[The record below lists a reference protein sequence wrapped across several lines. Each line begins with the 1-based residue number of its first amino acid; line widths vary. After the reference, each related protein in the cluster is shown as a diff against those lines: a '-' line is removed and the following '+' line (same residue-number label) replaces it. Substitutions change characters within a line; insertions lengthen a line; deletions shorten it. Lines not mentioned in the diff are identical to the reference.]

1 MSVLSP
7 LQVLPLHVAKL
18 IVDHVVGCSRL
29 VFDGI
34 AINSD
39 KYMGLLKPLLWSC
52 HNLRAIAYARYC
64 SHFYLALTSLE
75 GTLSS
80 ALPRAGAHV
89 YLGYPT
95 HHLAKE
101 AQVELFEEDIYS
113 GKALQLLTS
122 ATYGS
127 RAFPLARKIVFHII
141 ITGGEGEEYE
151 TSEAEE
157 TGDSEQTDRVRL
169 TTICKVGQSVS
180 AFVQQIRQMAPMVS
194 EISVLANDPNGPRDI
209 SSLYYSNVVSQLYR
223 LATRIEYS
231 YVDDIS
237 VPVELRLDEI
247 RDLTHIKY
255 ASEASDDRIMQLA
268 RQNSQTLHYLA
279 IFSKE
284 GFDAA
289 GLIRNTDGSCSTYPR
304 LRMLK
309 LDADYEFKG
318 PQRSVF
324 GGAIPFPNLKRLTI
338 CLLSPFDSHPFFR
351 GNAAALEVLEMKL
364 SIPMVSMFCQHNV
377 FTLVS
382 HPKLHCVNIKYAAG
396 LIPDVFPTAME
407 YMRFVLSIGPGASV
421 REIEEPPSDTKPIT
435 TLPLLGNYACIQVL
449 SLPSTKLE
457 LWDVFALIKSL
468 PLLSDLHTTPPSL
481 GVLPA
486 GVTQA
491 NLSVYVQATYSEIG
505 GRFRCWHLKSYR
517 FGNHT
522 EIVKCVLLL
531 ALACPNLSYIVPSPG
546 RREAFMRQMK
556 NTIATKLF
564 KPHEPRMKR
573 LLLDSCNDR

>member
-1 MSVLSP
+1 
-7 LQVLPLHVAKL
+7 
-18 IVDHVVGCSRL
+18 RL

-39 KYMGLLKPLLWSC
+39 KYKELLKPLLWSC

-64 SHFYLALTSLE
+64 SHFYLALTGLE
-75 GTLSS
+75 GTLGS

-101 AQVELFEEDIYS
+101 AHVELFEEDIYS
-113 GKALQLLTS
+113 GKALQLLTN
-122 ATYGS
+122 ATYDG

-141 ITGGEGEEYE
+141 ITGGEGEGYE

-157 TGDSEQTDRVRL
+157 TGGSEQTDRVGL
-169 TTICKVGQSVS
+169 TTICKVGQSAS

-209 SSLYYSNVVSQLYR
+209 SSLHYSDLVSQLYR
-223 LATRIEYS
+223 LATRIEYA

-237 VPVELRLDEI
+237 VPVELRLDET

-268 RQNSQTLHYLA
+268 RQNSQTLQHLA

-304 LRMLK
+304 LRRLK

-324 GGAIPFPNLKRLTI
+324 GG
-338 CLLSPFDSHPFFR
+338 
-351 GNAAALEVLEMKL
+351 NAAALEVLEMKL
-364 SIPMVSMFCQHNV
+364 SISMVSMFCQHNV
-377 FTLVS
+377 FTPVS
-382 HPKLHCVNIKYAAG
+382 HPKLHCVNIRYAVG

-407 YMRFVLSIGPGASV
+407 HMRFVLSIGPGASV

-435 TLPLLGNYACIQVL
+435 TLPFLGNYACIQVL

-486 GVTQA
+486 G
-491 NLSVYVQATYSEIG
+491 
-505 GRFRCWHLKSYR
+505 
-517 FGNHT
+517 
-522 EIVKCVLLL
+522 
-531 ALACPNLSYIVPSPG
+531 
-546 RREAFMRQMK
+546 
-556 NTIATKLF
+556 
-564 KPHEPRMKR
+564 
-573 LLLDSCNDR
+573 